1 MKIFGPLV
9 VSLLASAAVAVAVS
23 PGAAAPAESL
33 KPLVAVSIIPQA
45 YFVQRIAADRVE
57 VITLVGPG
65 QSPHA
70 YEPTPR
76 QMSDLSRAALWF
88 TNGVD
93 FEGGLE
99 PKIRALYPSLKI
111 VNTTQKVRF
120 RRLEAPRH
128 KEEGHKHKA
137 HKHEAHKHEES
148 GTDLHTWLGRDAVK
162 AQCGSLRDALA
173 ALDPAGAAEYGKNFE
188 RFSADIDRLFDKLV
202 SELKPL
208 RGKTIYVYHPAFGYF
223 LDEFGI
229 VQEAVET
236 GGKEPTQKGLAQLA
250 ARAKKDGAKVIFVQ
264 AQFPTAA
271 AATLAKAIGGV
282 VQPLDALAP
291 DWLANMER
299 MGAALKKALP

>member
-1 MKIFGPLV
+1 MKLCRTFLILFLT
-9 VSLLASAAVAVAVS
+9 SAAVVVS
-23 PGAAAPAESL
+23 VSAGIAAPTKPS

-45 YFVQRIAADRVE
+45 AFVQRIAADRVE
-57 VITLVGPG
+57 VITLVGAG

-76 QMSDLSRAALWF
+76 QMSDLSRAAIWF
-88 TNGVD
+88 ANGVD
-93 FEGGLE
+93 FERGLE
-99 PKIRALYPSLKI
+99 PKIRSLYPSLKI

-120 RRLEAPRH
+120 RRLEEPRH
-128 KEEGHKHKA
+128 KEEG
-137 HKHEAHKHEES
+137 HKHEES

-162 AQCGSLRDALA
+162 VQCESIRDALA
-173 ALDPAGAAEYGKNFE
+173 ALDPDGAAEYGKNFE

-202 SELKPL
+202 NELKPL
-208 RGKTIYVYHPAFGYF
+208 RGKTVYVYHPAFGYF

-236 GGKEPTQKGLAQLA
+236 GGKEPTQKGLAKVA

-271 AATLAKAIGGV
+271 AATLAKAMGGV

-299 MGAALKKALP
+299 MGAALKKAVP